1 MRLLP
6 RGLSS
11 GLKKVAGEFARGV
24 WDGMS
29 PGQKK
34 PAKKTSKGRRAK
46 R

>member
-6 RGLSS
+6 KSFSS

-24 WDGMS
+24 WSGMS

-34 PAKKTSKGRRAK
+34 SLSRSKKRRS